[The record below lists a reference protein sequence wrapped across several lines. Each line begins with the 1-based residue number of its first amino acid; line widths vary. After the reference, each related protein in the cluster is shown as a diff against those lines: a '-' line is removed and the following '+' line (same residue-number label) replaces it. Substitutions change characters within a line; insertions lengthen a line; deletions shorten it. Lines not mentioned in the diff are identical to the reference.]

1 MVKRWRQR
9 SSSFYRASWAMGSI
23 CHADAA
29 QTPSGHCAVSLLIHE
44 GVGFASSALGLLFS
58 FLTHR
63 EGSYPLRA
71 RWTRHCPIP
80 SWEELK
86 SLESVVCEARQA
98 AIKSSV
104 QVFFS
109 LRRDPT
115 SGALLKKGPL
125 ELDIEEWVDMDRTSL
140 AHVIKRN
147 WSGTP
152 PASKR
157 AFRLASSCLH
167 LLTSFGVSYK
177 FTCHINSVVTR
188 HGGAC
193 LQSQNSDGWGR
204 RIEFEVWS
212 CIEVWD

>member
-1 MVKRWRQR
+1 MSCWCCTNTIWPLC
-9 SSSFYRASWAMGSI
+9 SLPAHSWGCRLYIFCLGTSVFIPYTSRGELSAES
-23 CHADAA
+23 
-29 QTPSGHCAVSLLIHE
+29 TLNSG
-44 GVGFASSALGLLFS
+44 
-58 FLTHR
+58 
-63 EGSYPLRA
+63 
-71 RWTRHCPIP
+71 HCPIP
-80 SWEELK
+80 SWEKLK

-125 ELDIEEWVDMDRTSL
+125 ELDIEEWVDVDRTSL

-147 WSGTP
+147 WSGTS

-204 RIEFEVWS
+204 RIEFKVWS
-212 CIEVWD
+212 CIAVWD

>member
-1 MVKRWRQR
+1 MLHKHHLAIVQ
-9 SSSFYRASWAMGSI
+9 SPCSFMR
-23 CHADAA
+23 
-29 QTPSGHCAVSLLIHE
+29 V
-44 GVGFASSALGLLFS
+44 SALHLLPWDFCFHSLHIESGAIRWEHAEFRALSNS
-58 FLTHR
+58 FMGRT
-63 EGSYPLRA
+63 EV
-71 RWTRHCPIP
+71 
-80 SWEELK
+80 SWECCLWGEAGCDKEL
-86 SLESVVCEARQA
+86 SPG
-98 AIKSSV
+98 
-104 QVFFS
+104 FFS

-125 ELDIEEWVDMDRTSL
+125 ELDIEEWVDVDRTSL

-147 WSGTP
+147 WSGTS

-212 CIEVWD
+212 CIAVWD